1 LPLETLL
8 PLFKKYKDVPSKS
21 AGIDAYAG
29 AYGEK
34 LLSAR
39 LSFLFLLSAIHTE
52 VYLVVTSLILI

>member
-1 LPLETLL
+1 
-8 PLFKKYKDVPSKS
+8 LFHRAS

-39 LSFLFLLSAIHTE
+39 LSFLFLLSPVEHRGTLCS
-52 VYLVVTSLILI
+52 YLNPC